1 MQEIWQQ
8 IGGWLA
14 LYGLKSLGA
23 LIILALGLIAA
34 RSLTRLVRRLLVRA
48 QADPTL
54 VSFGGNVLH
63 FILVVVVVMAAL
75 DRVGFD
81 TTSLIAVLGAAS
93 LAVGLALQANLS
105 NLAAG
110 VLILIFRPFR
120 VGDTVEAGGVTGSVN
135 EVSIL
140 HTMIKTFDGQMVV
153 MPNAKLTGD
162 KLVNFSAIPTRRVDL
177 VGGVGYGDDIAKAK
191 AVIGA
196 LMAADPRILAEPAP
210 RVDVLNLGESSVDL
224 AVRPWVVNADFWN
237 VRCELLERIKAA
249 LDAEGIS
256 IPFPQRDVHL
266 VRDLAA

>member
-8 IGGWLA
+8 ISGWLA
-14 LYGLKSLGA
+14 LYGLRILGA
-23 LIILALGLIAA
+23 LIILAVGLMVS
-34 RSLTRLVRRLLVRA
+34 RSLTKLVRRLLVRA

-54 VSFGGNVLH
+54 VSFGGNILH
-63 FILVVVVVMAAL
+63 FVLVLVVVMAAL

-81 TTSLIAVLGAAS
+81 TTSLIAVVGAAS

-120 VGDTVEAGGVTGSVN
+120 VGDTVEAGGVTGNVS

-162 KLVNFSAIPTRRVDL
+162 KLVNFSVIPTRRVDL
-177 VGGVGYGDDIAKAK
+177 VVGVGYGDDLAKAK
-191 AVIGA
+191 AVISA
-196 LMAADPRILAEPAP
+196 LMAAEPRILDEPAP

-224 AVRPWVVNADFWN
+224 AVRPWVANADFWN
-237 VRCELLERIKAA
+237 VRCDLLERIKAA

-256 IPFPQRDVHL
+256 IPYPQRDVHV